1 LRPRPLNVGCMNQ
14 RRGLADLHLYT
25 VFLTDEKP
33 PSRYDR
39 AGRIIATPKP
49 TIANQLLGFKTHG
62 LFAVNSD
69 VIEKHAR
76 ASSKTMWR
84 LLAADC
90 G

>member
-1 LRPRPLNVGCMNQ
+1 MNQ
-14 RRGLADLHLYT
+14 RRGLTDLHLYT

-39 AGRIIATPKP
+39 AGRCIATPKP
-49 TIANQLLGFKTHG
+49 AIAKQLLDLKTHG

-69 VIEKHAR
+69 AIEKHAR
-76 ASSKTMWR
+76 ASSKTMWK
-84 LLAADC
+84 LLTTDC